1 MWFSELSIV
10 QNPGR
15 DELQTFVEATRN
27 FIDFVLEAPELSFL
41 WEDDQTLADLA
52 RETFKN
58 DVRRVADMLRETIP
72 TIPQDLLMI
81 HGLIGRP
88 MRFKFRVMDTIGRQ
102 WDRVRGQFTVR
113 EWFRR
118 IIEAIDAAL
127 DSLIAA
133 AGGVGSLLKEFKDA
147 LLALAKTAG

>member
-15 DELQTFVEATRN
+15 DELQGFVEATRN

-52 RETFKN
+52 HETFN
-58 DVRRVADMLRETIP
+58 TDVRQSADALRETIP
-72 TIPQDLLMI
+72 TIPQDLLRI

-88 MRFKFRVMDTIGRQ
+88 MRFKFRVMDAIGRQ

-147 LLALAKTAG
+147 LLALAKTVG